1 MSDENT
7 RNERSKRIKRDHRS
21 IKKQLKIAKAYSID
35 VDNKDKHRLSKLKVL
50 NCGDPNCFLCANPR
64 KFNKGKN
71 INSLTTK
78 ERAFLET
85 INWIEDE
92 EENDMIL

>member
-1 MSDENT
+1 MSDEDT
-7 RNERSKRIKRDHRS
+7 RNERAKRFKNDFRS
-21 IKKQLKIAKAYSID
+21 IRKQLKLAQAYKVDVEAKD
-35 VDNKDKHRLSKLKVL
+35 VHRLAKIKVL
-50 NCGDPNCFLCANPR
+50 NCGDPNCSLCTNPR

-85 INWIEDE
+85 INWGDDE
-92 EENDMIL
+92 EENDVIL

>member
-7 RNERSKRIKRDHRS
+7 RNKRSKRIKRDHRS

-35 VDNKDKHRLSKLKVL
+35 VEDKDIHRLAKIKLL
-50 NCGDPNCFLCANPR
+50 NCGDPHCWLCANPR
-64 KFNKGKN
+64 KINKGKT
-71 INSLTTK
+71 INTLTLK

>member
-7 RNERSKRIKRDHRS
+7 RNERAKRFKNDFRS
-21 IKKQLKIAKAYSID
+21 IRKQLKLAQAYKVDVEAKD
-35 VDNKDKHRLSKLKVL
+35 VHRLAKIKVL
-50 NCGDPNCFLCANPR
+50 NCGDPNCFLCTNPR

-85 INWIEDE
+85 INWGDDE
-92 EENDMIL
+92 EENDVIL